1 MKKSDIYVHD
11 IETIIN
17 CFVVSFVNVDNPS
30 LKFSFKISPF
40 HNDLDFIYHFLD
52 SCKGIVGFNSL
63 SFDSP
68 ILQYIYDNFNRL
80 EKMTPRAIVY
90 EIYEIAQQIITEE
103 KRNKRHG
110 LDILHVDLFKMHH
123 FDNKAKATSL
133 KWIECHL
140 GMDNIQEMP
149 IAHGDIIKTIEQVD
163 MVVDY
168 NINDCEATRRLLLHP
183 KSVDLINMRR
193 WAIKE
198 YGDERMR
205 NLSNASLGER
215 IFQLSL
221 EKGGAEIAPPSR
233 ARSFFFK
240 EIIFPEIK
248 FQTPLFSKVL
258 VYFQRFEI
266 DVTSE
271 DAPSGK
277 YSVTYDGLQY
287 DFGLGGL
294 HAARKNEFFTE
305 VTSVDATSYYPRI
318 AIVNEMHPRHIDQ
331 EIFTRTYGKAFD
343 TRMLHPKGSTQ
354 NEAWKEVLNCVFGKS
369 FSEYSFLYDPQFG
382 YGITINGQLLLAMLC
397 ERITETRAGQVI
409 MVNTDGIEV
418 KVFDKKAF
426 DEALV
431 WWCDFT
437 RMTVKEEKY
446 KYLLIRD
453 ANNYIGEK
461 EGGKVKANGAY
472 ESQKEFHQDPSM
484 LVVPKVVAQLF
495 RIDIPERTH
504 IVEILKTYARTVGIN
519 DFFLF
524 ARAKTGEFIAK
535 HPSARYTLSLPRTVR
550 YIITNQGYIFC
561 RKTDKKADKIHKNA
575 LCTFMNDLR
584 EAEPPRNELIE
595 MIDYEWYAN
604 EVLKLLNS
612 KLVAEPTLFS

>member
-1 MKKSDIYVHD
+1 MKKEDIYVHD
-11 IETIIN
+11 IETLIN
-17 CFVVSFVNVDNPS
+17 CFVVSFVNVHDPN
-30 LKFSFKISPF
+30 LKYSFKISPF
-40 HNDLDFIYHFLD
+40 DNDLLQIYNFID
-52 SCKGIVGFNSL
+52 SVPAIVGFNSL

-68 ILQYIYDNFNRL
+68 VLQYIYNNYSKFT
-80 EKMTPRAIVY
+80 KMAPKAIIY
-90 EIYEIAQQIITEE
+90 EIYEVAQKIITEE
-103 KRNKRHG
+103 KRNRMDG
-110 LDILHVDLFKMHH
+110 IDVLHVDLFKMHH

-140 GMDNIQEMP
+140 GMANIQEMP
-149 IAHGDIIKTIEQVD
+149 IPHGDLIKTREQVD

-168 NINDCEATRRLLLHP
+168 NINDCIATRKLLLHP

-198 YGDERMR
+198 YGDKSMR

-221 EKGGAEIAPPSR
+221 EESGAVIAPPHA
-233 ARSFFFK
+233 ARSFYFK
-240 EIIFPEIK
+240 ELIFPEIK
-248 FQTPLFSKVL
+248 FKTETFSKVL
-258 VYFQRFEI
+258 LFFQNFLINPADEE
-266 DVTSE
+266 T
-271 DAPSGK
+271 PSGK
-277 YSVTYDGLQY
+277 YIAILDGMQY

-294 HAARKNEFFTE
+294 HAARKNEFFTD

-318 AIVNEMHPRHIDQ
+318 AIVNKMHPRHINQ
-331 EIFTRTYGKAFD
+331 VTFTRTYAKAFD
-343 TRMLHPKGSTQ
+343 TRMSHPKGSTQ

-397 ERITETRAGQVI
+397 EEITVSGAGQVI

-418 KVFDKKAF
+418 KVFDLKKF
-426 DEALV
+426 QDTMK

-437 RMTVKEEKY
+437 QMTVKSEKY
-446 KYLLIRD
+446 EHLLIRD

-461 EGGKVKANGAY
+461 EGGKIKANGAY

-484 LVVPKVVAQLF
+484 LITPKMVKKF
-495 RIDIPERTH
+495 FKGDIPEKR
-504 IVEILKTYARTVGIN
+504 EIIEALKSHVISSGFD

-535 HPSARYTLSLPRTVR
+535 HPSAKYTLNLPRTVR
-550 YIITNQGYIFC
+550 YLITKSGYVFC
-561 RKTDKKADKIHKNA
+561 RKTDKKADKIHKGVY
-575 LCTFMNDLR
+575 CTFMNDLR
-584 EAEPPRNELIE
+584 EADPPKDELIG
-595 MIDYEWYAN
+595 MIDYEWYAD
-604 EVLKLLNS
+604 EVLKLLNI
-612 KLVAEPTLFS
+612 KLVAEPTLF